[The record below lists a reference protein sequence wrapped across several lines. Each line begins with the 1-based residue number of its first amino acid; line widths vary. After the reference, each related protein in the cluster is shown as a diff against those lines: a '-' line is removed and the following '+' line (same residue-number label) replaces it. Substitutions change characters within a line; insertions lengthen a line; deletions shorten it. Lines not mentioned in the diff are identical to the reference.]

1 MGLSFAALP
10 SCATGLVVVLTRAG
24 GTLLVRAERMG
35 AVLIPV
41 DMPCTLN
48 YMVTIVSKHRKI
60 KHAGSLW

>member
-10 SCATGLVVVLTRAG
+10 SRATGLVVALTHAG

-35 AVLIPV
+35 AVFIPV
-41 DMPCTLN
+41 DMLRTLN
-48 YMVTIVSKHRKI
+48 YMATIVSKHRKI